1 MGRSLSG
8 LLPAQVEGPFLSHCA
23 WTSTRRTPLHAAA
36 FADNVSGLRMLLQ
49 HEAEVDATDHTGRTA
64 LMTAAENGQTA
75 AVGVFPEERHYPGV
89 SARWVSPAWGFRR
102 QEACLGCS
110 ALCRRDHNGCEI
122 EGWRAKMAAALGRAS
137 VPFCPLSLAE
147 FLLYRGKAD
156 LTVLD
161 ENKNTALHLA
171 CSKVLPAVVVRL
183 HRAEHDEGAG
193 GLDGAE
199 DRRGVRIS

>member
-1 MGRSLSG
+1 MAARGPGRSRSA
-8 LLPAQVEGPFLSHCA
+8 PAQAGEPLRLTAGPA
-23 WTSTRRTPLHAAA
+23 RRTPLHAAA

-75 AVGVFPEERHYPGV
+75 AVGAFPEGALPGSPHTGPPACRVSHPLDVRHKGCRQEVSRDGGCSGGV
-89 SARWVSPAWGFRR
+89 SLL
-102 QEACLGCS
+102 CL
-110 ALCRRDHNGCEI
+110 
-122 EGWRAKMAAALGRAS
+122 
-137 VPFCPLSLAE
+137 LSLVE

-171 CSKVLPAVVVRL
+171 CSKVPPAAVVVRL
-183 HRAEHDEGAG
+183 HGAGRDEGAG
-193 GLDGAE
+193 A
-199 DRRGVRIS
+199 